1 MWSIITFYWIS
12 PWAVT
17 SDVQFGLHFL
27 DFSVF
32 NIDISS
38 PIKKNNVYIYINN
51 YLYIYLYIY
60 IYIYIWYYIYIY
72 ISNSAFCF
80 WAFIHVVSDFCS
92 NSKFGQ
98 IEKYGID
105 VCPSESN
112 EHFIHDRGSNG
123 PRKAFNCEGLQGSN
137 ISPHESWVRREKGF
151 FRGSF
156 AQVGYFESQEYTV
169 DA

>member
-1 MWSIITFYWIS
+1 MKYHYLLLNITLSCDKRRAIWFAFPWFFSFQYWHIITN
-12 PWAVT
+12 
-17 SDVQFGLHFL
+17 Q
-27 DFSVF
+27 
-32 NIDISS
+32 
-38 PIKKNNVYIYINN
+38 KKIMYIYIYINN

-60 IYIYIWYYIYIY
+60 IWYYIY